1 MDSFLLS
8 LGLGDGFDAL
18 SLRIV
23 TEYPDLS
30 IIEIDHPA
38 TQAWKR
44 EALGRLSLQFEN
56 IHSLSLDLLR
66 DTMQEVLLQS
76 THYDRNRPSV
86 FVPEGLLMY
95 LTEKEKTAI
104 LDFIKADSGPGS
116 RFIFTCMEENAEE
129 DYQFRNASWL
139 TSAWLRMTR
148 EVFTWGY
155 GKRVL
160 SSLCKKHS

>member
-1 MDSFLLS
+1 M
-8 LGLGDGFDAL
+8 GAGFDTL
-18 SLRIV
+18 SLRIA

-38 TQAWKR
+38 SQAWKR
-44 EALGRLSLQFEN
+44 EALGRLGLQFEN
-56 IHSLSLDLLR
+56 IHFLSLDLLR

-86 FVPEGLLMY
+86 FVAEGLLMD
-95 LTEKEKTAI
+95 LTEKETTAI
-104 LDFIKADSGPGS
+104 LDFLKADSGPGS
-116 RFIFTCMEENAEE
+116 RFIFTYMEENAEG

-139 TSAWLRMTR
+139 TSPWLRMTR

-160 SSLCKKHS
+160 SSSCKKHS